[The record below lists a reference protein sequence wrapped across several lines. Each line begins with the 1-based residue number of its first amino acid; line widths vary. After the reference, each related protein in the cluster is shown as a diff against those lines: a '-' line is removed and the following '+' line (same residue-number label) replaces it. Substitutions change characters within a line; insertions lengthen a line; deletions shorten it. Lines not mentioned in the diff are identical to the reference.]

1 MIINHDGKQYLELPF
16 QVGEK
21 VYICA
26 TTDWNLGIIPGIVTD
41 MEAYWYDKA
50 RDFYWRIYVE
60 HDHIHGTNNP
70 VLIVNR
76 YVFVEEEVAKT
87 IEEAKQKKLNR
98 ALQIEARRKVNQGVN
113 V

>member
-1 MIINHDGKQYLELPF
+1 MIINHNGKPYLELPF

-26 TTDWNLGIIPGIVTD
+26 TTDWDLGIIPGIVTD
-41 MEAYWYDKA
+41 MEAYWDNKS

-60 HDHIHGTNNP
+60 HNYIHSTNNP
-70 VLIVNR
+70 ILIVNR

-87 IEEAKQKKLNR
+87 VEEAQQKKLNR
-98 ALQIEARRKVNQGVN
+98 ALQIEARRKVNRGVM
-113 V
+113 

>member
-1 MIINHDGKQYLELPF
+1 MIIEHNGKQYLELPF
-16 QVGEK
+16 QVGET

-26 TTDWNLGIIPGIVTD
+26 TTDWDLGIIQGVVTD

-50 RDFYWRIYVE
+50 QEFYWRIYVE
-60 HDHIHGTNNP
+60 HDYMHSDKNP

-98 ALQIEARRKVNQGVN
+98 AIQIEARRKVNRGVN

>member
-1 MIINHDGKQYLELPF
+1 MIINHNGKQYLELPF
-16 QVGEK
+16 QVGES

-50 RDFYWRIYVE
+50 QDFYWRIYVE
-60 HDHIHGTNNP
+60 HDYIHGTNNP

-87 IEEAKQKKLNR
+87 IEEAQQKKLNR